1 MNFHTIFDFS
11 VQSNLQNW
19 EVVDDAVMGGKSG
32 GTFKINADGF
42 GVFAGHISLENNGGF
57 SLVRYRFEKIKVA
70 NYSKIS
76 IKLCG
81 SKQRFQFRIKSNIE
95 DDCSYISFFS
105 TSGEWETIEFPLK
118 NLYPWFRGKRLE
130 QSNFSHDYMEEI
142 GFLIGNKV
150 AENFKLEIGKIV
162 LQ

>member
-1 MNFHTIFDFS
+1 MNYHIIFDFNA
-11 VQSNLQNW
+11 QSNLQNW

-42 GVFAGHISLENNGGF
+42 GVFEGNVSLENNGGF
-57 SLVRYRFEKIKVA
+57 SLVRHRFEKIKIN

-76 IKLCG
+76 IQLHG
-81 SKQRFQFRIKSNIE
+81 NKQRFQFRIKSSKE
-95 DDCSYISFFS
+95 DEHSYITFFS
-105 TSGEWETIEFPLK
+105 TSGEWETIEFPLED
-118 NLYPWFRGKRLE
+118 LYPWFRGKRLE
-130 QSNFSHDYMEEI
+130 QPNFSEDYIEEI

-150 AENFKLEIGKIV
+150 AESFKLKIDKIL